1 MTPNE
6 QKVSTAKGMSPVT
19 DALLDQMV
27 PAIVAEVDPEQVILF
42 GSRARG
48 DAREDSDVDLVVV
61 EAEPFGKTRS
71 RRLEAARVYEAVA
84 GFDALTDILIYS
96 RDEVDHWR
104 NSVNHVLVRA
114 LREGTVL
121 YERA

>member
-1 MTPNE
+1 MT
-6 QKVSTAKGMSPVT
+6 QVT

-27 PAIVAEVDPEQVILF
+27 QAIVTEVDPEQVILF

-48 DAREDSDVDLVVV
+48 DARADSDVDLVVV

-84 GFDALTDILIYS
+84 DFDALTDILLYS
-96 RDEVDHWR
+96 RAEVDHWR
-104 NSVNHVLVRA
+104 GSVNHVLARA